1 MAIATPTEYLMA
13 RQYHYEASVISLAF
27 ARRLRR
33 VSRMVSLA
41 EVKGG
46 LLSQAGV

>member
-1 MAIATPTEYLMA
+1 MAITTPTEYLMV

-33 VSRMVSLA
+33 VSRMVTLA
-41 EVKGG
+41 GVKGG
-46 LLSQAGV
+46 LVSHD